1 MEVALDPTSLS
12 RRNTAMHKIALDDAL
27 REKLDLQ
34 NGPTELCDADG
45 KPVAVVLS
53 AEEYR
58 RLLYD
63 LAWAEFSTPESKARQ
78 EAAMEAYRRGES
90 VTSEQLFA
98 EIDALLRKRAAS

>member
-45 KPVAVVLS
+45 KPVAYVLS

-63 LAWAEFSTPESKARQ
+63 LAWAASSTPEAAAERQ
-78 EAAMEAYRRGES
+78 ASEEAYRRGECL
-90 VTSEQLFA
+90 TSEQLFA
-98 EIDALLRKRAAS
+98 EIEAFLRRRAAS